1 MSKNE
6 QPKFLTERQLAA
18 ALGISN
24 GTAHK
29 FRKAGMP
36 ADLDGVKNWHA
47 LRRRPRIHEFK
58 ENAVNPAEVDVEG
71 ETLESA
77 IPRMRRLEK
86 ATAEALE
93 RAIAADRVMESVML
107 CKEHL
112 AALIKSPLRRRG
124 EVAQD

>member
-24 GTAHK
+24 GTARK

-36 ADLDGVKNWHA
+36 ADLDGAKNWHA

-58 ENAVNPAEVDVEG
+58 KNAVNPAEVDVEG

-107 CKEHL
+107 CKGHL